1 MHVHA
6 LESQRRR
13 LARRAGT
20 ADRPGSV
27 WGRLGPAGTMAGVG
41 GGWCSAPGGGSRGGA
56 GLRFRCRDGVRP
68 GEVQGPQ
75 VAAVLTAAAAVLVAL
90 TDTELARAHR

>member
-27 WGRLGPAGTMAGVG
+27 RGRRGPAGTMAGAREG
-41 GGWCSAPGGGSRGGA
+41 GVLRPAAVAA
-56 GLRFRCRDGVRP
+56 GLAFGS
-68 GEVQGPQ
+68 
-75 VAAVLTAAAAVLVAL
+75 AAVTASV
-90 TDTELARAHR
+90 RAKCKTHRSRYSWRTGSL